1 MPKML
6 TYPLGDAAAEEEFC
20 RTHLHL
26 YHRLCRL
33 ADNLA
38 GYYLCGDAHM
48 LIPLNASREG
58 VPRFVAVT
66 FDERAGRDYER
77 RVERL
82 LQKKRFVWELPKPS
96 FPVTLETEFA
106 DGGRETFVFA
116 FAAYSDETIEMFC
129 RNICDRARIRFR
141 RRFVKDAG
149 RGTFSSENP

>member
-1 MPKML
+1 
-6 TYPLGDAAAEEEFC
+6 
-20 RTHLHL
+20 
-26 YHRLCRL
+26 
-33 ADNLA
+33 
-38 GYYLCGDAHM
+38 M

-66 FDERAGRDYER
+66 FD
-77 RVERL
+77 
-82 LQKKRFVWELPKPS
+82 VWELPKPS

-116 FAAYSDETIEMFC
+116 FAAYSDETIELFC

>member
-6 TYPLGDAAAEEEFC
+6 TCPLGDAAAEEEFC

-26 YHRLCRL
+26 YHRLCGL

-66 FDERAGRDYER
+66 FDERAER
-77 RVERL
+77 EHQRWVAPVLANKRL
-82 LQKKRFVWELPKPS
+82 VCALPQPF

-116 FAAYSDETIEMFC
+116 FAAYSDETIELFC